1 MRVCSLGT
9 VGVPQTSS
17 AVLPVELQPTR
28 AALSACSIVPLCVL
42 YLPDPPLAAAEHHS
56 MSRVK
61 LWPAAGGRHV
71 AQVEGMWQPVQGMWL
86 NRRHVAASRRHVVLT
101 SCNIRVHTASTVSG
115 PISPFSVCRIP
126 SPKHWRSCSCA
137 AVHQLPSCAN
147 CTHCDVTC
155 TVCRTD
161 IQLCL
166 LY

>member
-1 MRVCSLGT
+1 MA
-9 VGVPQTSS
+9 SS
-17 AVLPVELQPTR
+17 RSKACGSVEGMCFNR
-28 AALSACSIVPLCVL
+28 
-42 YLPDPPLAAAEHHS
+42 
-56 MSRVK
+56 
-61 LWPAAGGRHV
+61 RHV
-71 AQVEGMWQPVQGMWL
+71 AQSKACGSVEGMWLSRRHVFQSKACGSVEGMWL

-161 IQLCL
+161 IQHCL